1 MNSSNRYPALHAM
14 RGMRGAGAIA
24 LLLAL
29 ANLGGCAWL
38 GFGTEKKPQPL
49 PAITGTNAASVS
61 WSANVGKSGGYLF
74 APGFG
79 DRVIYATARDG
90 SIYALA
96 EDGGRVVT
104 RLEAKAKVSGGV
116 GVSEDIVVVASGKGD
131 IIALDSAGRSLW
143 KSSVSGEVLAPP
155 TVATGNVVVR
165 TSDGR
170 ILALN
175 RIDGKRKWVFQR
187 AAPALTLRTN
197 AAVVVSRGV
206 IYAGYPGGKVIAIEL
221 ESGKPIWEATIS
233 LARGATELERI
244 ADVAGLPVLDDTRI
258 CAAVY
263 QGRTGC
269 VETLNGNVLWSR
281 EISSADG
288 VAIDAKYLYVADV
301 AGNIFALDKTN
312 GATVWKLEKL
322 QLRDPGTPLVIKGK
336 ILVGDKDGLIHV
348 MSPENGDLIG
358 RVTTDGS
365 RVVTLWANGDRAIAQ
380 TDKGGVFA
388 IAVQ

>member
-1 MNSSNRYPALHAM
+1 MNSSTTFVAP
-14 RGMRGAGAIA
+14 GCKRGARRAAVMG
-24 LLLAL
+24 LLLGAMSMS
-29 ANLGGCAWL
+29 GCAW
-38 GFGTEKKPQPL
+38 FGWGSDKKPAPL
-49 PAITGTNAASVS
+49 PPVPVLNAASVV
-61 WSANVGKSGGYLF
+61 WSSSVGKSAGYLF
-74 APGFG
+74 TPGFG
-79 DRVIYATARDG
+79 DLVVYAAGRDG
-90 SIYALA
+90 AIYALA
-96 EDGGRVVT
+96 DDGGRVVT
-104 RLEAKAKVSGGV
+104 RLDAKAALTGGV
-116 GVSEDIVVVASGKGD
+116 GVSDETVVVASGKGD
-131 IIALDSAGRSLW
+131 IIALDSAGRPLW
-143 KSSVSGEVLAPP
+143 KTSVSGEVLAPP
-155 TVATGNVVVR
+155 TVASGNVIVR
-165 TSDGR
+165 TTDGR

-197 AAVVVSRGV
+197 ASVLINRGA

-288 VAIDAKYLYVADV
+288 VAIDAKYVYVADT
-301 AGNIFALDKTN
+301 AGNVFALDKTN
-312 GATVWKLEKL
+312 GATAWKLEKL
-322 QLRDPGTPLVIKGK
+322 QLRDPGTPIIIKGK

-365 RVVTLWANGDRAIAQ
+365 RVVSLVASGSRAIAQ

-388 IAVQ
+388 IGVK

>member
-1 MNSSNRYPALHAM
+1 MNSSTMLVVRRAA
-14 RGMRGAGAIA
+14 RGAATIA
-24 LLLAL
+24 FM
-29 ANLGGCAWL
+29 LGVTSLTGCAW
-38 GFGTEKKPQPL
+38 FGWGGSDKKPQVL
-49 PAITGTNAASVS
+49 PPITGVNAASVV
-61 WSANVGKSGGYLF
+61 WSSSVGKSAGYLF

-79 DRVIYATARDG
+79 DRVVYAAGRDG
-90 SIYALA
+90 GIYALA
-96 EDGGRVVT
+96 GDGGRVVT
-104 RLEAKAKVSGGV
+104 RLDAKATLTGGV
-116 GVSEDIVVVASGKGD
+116 GVNEDTVVTASGKGD

-155 TVATGNVVVR
+155 AIASGNVIVR
-165 TSDGR
+165 TTDGR

-197 AAVVVSRGV
+197 ASVVVNRGV

-269 VETLNGNVLWSR
+269 VETLNGNVLW
-281 EISSADG
+281 
-288 VAIDAKYLYVADV
+288 
-301 AGNIFALDKTN
+301 
-312 GATVWKLEKL
+312 
-322 QLRDPGTPLVIKGK
+322 
-336 ILVGDKDGLIHV
+336 
-348 MSPENGDLIG
+348 
-358 RVTTDGS
+358 
-365 RVVTLWANGDRAIAQ
+365 
-380 TDKGGVFA
+380 
-388 IAVQ
+388 

>member
-1 MNSSNRYPALHAM
+1 MNSSTMLVVRRAA
-14 RGMRGAGAIA
+14 RGAATIA
-24 LLLAL
+24 FM
-29 ANLGGCAWL
+29 LGVTSLTGCAW
-38 GFGTEKKPQPL
+38 FGWGGSDKKPQVL
-49 PAITGTNAASVS
+49 PPITGVNAASVV
-61 WSANVGKSGGYLF
+61 WSSSVGKSAGYLF

-79 DRVIYATARDG
+79 DRVVYAAGRDG
-90 SIYALA
+90 GIYALA
-96 EDGGRVVT
+96 GDGGRVVT
-104 RLEAKAKVSGGV
+104 RLDAKATLTGGV
-116 GVSEDIVVVASGKGD
+116 GVNEDTVVTASGKGD

-155 TVATGNVVVR
+155 AIASGNVIVR
-165 TSDGR
+165 TTDGR

-197 AAVVVSRGV
+197 ASVVVNRGV

-288 VAIDAKYLYVADV
+288 VAIDVKYVYVADTT
-301 AGNIFALDKTN
+301 GNVFALDKTN

-322 QLRDPGTPLVIKGK
+322 QLRDPGTPIVVKGK
-336 ILVGDKDGLIHV
+336 ILIGDKDGLIHV

-358 RVTTDGS
+358 RVPTDGS
-365 RVVTLWANGDRAIAQ
+365 RVVSLAANGDRAIAQ

-388 IAVQ
+388 IGVK